1 MVVQGVNAID
11 MVRKIVGDT
20 IPAKAALGTI
30 RGDFSI
36 ETPFLANIEARPM
49 YNMVHA
55 SETSEEAKN
64 EIALWFTQDEITIQ

>member
-1 MVVQGVNAID
+1 

-36 ETPFLANIEARPM
+36 ETPFLANIETRPM
-49 YNMVHA
+49 YNLIHA
-55 SETSEEAKN
+55 SETPQEAER
-64 EIALWFTQDEITIQ
+64 EIALWFDTSEITTQ